1 MDVRQFAFL
10 ARQPSAA
17 VKSRST
23 FLGLPK
29 RGLALVLANAMFWQP
44 LLAQADGIVV
54 SAPGTSLGQA
64 GNGVPIVNIAAPNA
78 NGLSHNQFHDYNVGA
93 NGVILNNSTNRT
105 QSTQLGGIIVG
116 NPNFNGSAANVI
128 LNEVNGGSPSQLRGY
143 TEVAGQS
150 AHVIVAN
157 PYGITCNGCGF
168 INTPQATLTTGKAII
183 ENGQINR
190 YQVDKGTVSIEGTGL
205 NASNVDQFEIITRAT
220 TINAQ
225 IQAKKLTIVAGRND
239 VDARTLNATARA
251 ADASLAPDLAI
262 DSSALGGMYVGA
274 VKLVGTEAGVGV
286 KLSGDM
292 VAGGDIQIDAAG
304 KVVMGQTSAGTTV
317 AVKAVSVEAKGAV
330 YAGTDLSVNTQGA
343 LTNQQTLAAKDSI
356 TLDAGGRLTNNGIIE
371 AGVNADSSRNAKGDV
386 RLKAQAIENTGK
398 TVIASRDLNVN
409 TGELTNLGGTLS
421 AQRNAQLTATNLDN
435 GNQGRILSG
444 GSLGI
449 TADQLRNSQGGLV
462 TSTGNLTAGIGQ
474 LINRSGEL
482 SSQAQVV
489 LQLAA
494 LDNVAGLVSAGQ
506 SLNLNASGLINNQGG
521 RIAARQSVQLNTGAL
536 DNSQKGSLNSQDVLT
551 LNLNK
556 GHWDNRNGLI
566 NASGQLTLNNLNTV
580 DNRQG
585 QISSTQSILLAANSL
600 DSGAGKVLSD
610 QDLTL
615 RIAGA
620 MNNALGLVSAS
631 NLDINATSLNNQGGK
646 LGASDHL
653 TVSTAGLLD
662 NRSGELLATDLAFTA
677 GELNNNGGRLQGDRS
692 FVLNSGVV
700 SNQRGTLAAGAT
712 LTLNAS
718 RLDNSAGTLTSD
730 GALDAAIAGQLLNQT
745 GLFAAKG
752 DARLNLGSLDNQ
764 QGTLAA
770 HNLTV
775 QSSGP
780 LNNQRGTL
788 RGDVAFNLTA
798 GQVDNSEG
806 GRISAGQMLNAGVSG
821 LDQHNDGRFFGQGD
835 VRLNLNNGHLNNQ
848 GGTINAPGQLLLSNL
863 ASVDNQ
869 GGEISS
875 TQAFTLAAQTLNNH
889 HAKLLSEQGLTLR
902 IARAL
907 DNTQGLISAKT
918 LDVRAASLA
927 NGGGTLSAGDGL
939 IAQIDGA
946 LDNRSGKLL
955 ARTASVNS
963 TSLDNREGL
972 LQGDATLS
980 LNSMGLMDNRQ
991 GTLFAGQAM
1000 DITATRLDNSGGK
1013 LTSDGRLTA
1022 LISAHLLNQA
1032 GLFSATGPL
1041 RVSTASL
1048 DNSAKG
1054 NIHSQAGVDLDLNH
1068 GHLNNQGGLIH
1079 APGALLL
1086 SNLSSVDNQGGE
1098 ISSAQA
1104 LAFTAGSLDN
1114 RGGKLLSEQ
1123 GLVVRVANALNNT
1136 KGLVAAT
1143 GLDLHA
1149 NSLVNAEGKLKV
1161 RDDLTLAVDT
1171 ALDNR
1176 QGEIIGATTTL
1187 NSMSLDNSQGL
1198 LQGDRLLDV
1207 TTGGIAINRGGRFV
1221 SGWRADL
1228 AIGQFDNRSGSVTA
1242 AGPMQ
1247 VSGTQLDNR
1256 EGGLLNARQSLV
1268 MKVDRLN
1275 NQGGEVSSLSDLSF
1289 NGEQFDNSHK
1299 GRLLA
1304 NGALSLKLDQL
1315 NNQQGTVRSDKRLT
1329 LQTATLN
1336 NDSGRLSS
1344 GAALDLTARGVLSN
1358 RSGEL
1363 LSAMALTV
1371 SSASIDNSG
1380 GKIIGDGAV
1389 RITTGA
1395 LNNQSGGRLTSADLL
1410 NLTAGQVDNR
1420 FDGHI
1425 ASNKAL
1431 TASLAGLDQRNG
1443 GQLYSTHDLSL
1454 DMNLGALNNAG
1465 GLIHAPGL
1473 LLLKNLS
1480 TVANQ
1485 HGEISSERS
1494 FVLAAQ
1500 SLDNSDGHVLSD
1512 QALTLKVE
1520 QALINLK
1527 GVIAAAG
1534 LTAQAGRLDNTRGVF
1549 SSSNDLALTL
1559 GADLLN
1565 DDGEVSSSGAT
1576 VVNAMTLNNRND
1588 GHVMG
1593 DISLDLT
1600 TTGALSNQGGTLG
1613 AGQRLNVTAASLD
1626 NSQSGSLATDGSL
1639 TVKVDG
1645 LLDNQAK
1652 GAVLAKGVMDIQAG
1666 SVDNRTGRLS
1676 GQNLLTLRSNSL
1688 DNRGG
1693 AVRADQGLSLRV
1705 GQLDNREGVLNS
1717 KQALTLAGQSLNNQ
1731 NGLTSAIGPV
1741 RLTLDTVE
1749 NAKGRIASQGDLD
1762 ATVGVLNQQGG
1773 QLVAQGNLSLNADT
1787 LDNQNGGLLAATKVL
1802 KLKVGNTDNRTGEI
1816 SSQQS
1821 IEFSGT
1827 RLDNSGGKL
1836 LAGTGLELAM
1846 DEVINQAKG
1855 LIFAQDARLTGTA
1868 VDNTDGTV
1876 GAQRAL
1882 ALQLKA
1888 GLDNTGGKLTSEGS
1902 MELAGQRIDNTRGK
1916 ITSAGPLTLASTT
1929 GLINRGGTVESGQN
1943 LTLTSTSLDNTKG
1956 LLKSQGLATVNTGL
1970 FTNGIDG
1977 RVISA
1982 DKLDLSA
1989 TQLNN
1994 SGHIGSVGAMNAS
2007 LTGLTQLGGAELVS
2021 TTQLNLDLHN
2031 GELVNAGVINAP
2043 LLTLDN
2049 LATINNQHGEISS
2062 QNAFTLVAKNL
2073 DNSNGK
2079 LISNQSL
2086 TLRVE
2091 QLLANFKGHINAA
2104 SLDARSVRLDNT
2116 EGLLSGRGDVTLSAS
2131 EWFDNQRGSV
2141 ISDGAL
2147 LLTSATLDNRNGEI
2161 AGKALATINA
2171 TKLDNQNGKL
2181 ISTDALNLSGANL
2194 DNRNGLVGAT
2204 KALKLDVATVDN
2216 RAGELTGNADVS
2228 VTGQQLNNSDK
2239 GMVFAGGTLNLAVDQ
2254 LINRTLGELNGQ
2266 RLILTGTSLDNNGGK
2281 LLSQE
2286 SLKLD
2291 LAGDFDN
2298 SQGVLSSEDAL
2309 AIKARSLN
2317 NSKGSLSSANGLS
2330 VAVTDGLNNSEGKLV
2345 TDGGLTL
2352 KSANLGNQQGIIS
2365 GKGPVTVS
2373 TGELNNQTGR
2383 LNSGDTL
2390 ALTTAQLNNGGSIGS
2405 AKALTVSVTGLDQQ
2419 GGKLFSNAGLSLDLN
2434 NGQLNNQGGLINAIG
2449 PLALNNLNSVNNQDG
2464 EISSGQAFT
2473 LAAQSLDNSNGKL
2486 LSNQGLTLRVNQA
2499 LANLK
2504 GLIGAASLDAHA
2516 GSVDNRGGTL
2526 NSRSDLLL
2534 TSDGLLSNQD
2544 QGLIRAKQSLNLNA
2558 ASLNTG
2564 NGGEVSAKGVLTAN
2578 LNALALAG
2586 GRVVGEQGITL
2597 DLNNSDLDNR
2607 NGLLLTNGPLTLKNL
2622 RDLNNQGGEISSLQ
2636 SFALTA
2642 RNLDNSAGKLI
2653 SSQVLTVNAATM
2665 NNTARGLLSGWQ
2677 GLNVIGDN
2685 LDNRDNG
2692 TLSSRSGAIDVRL
2705 SGALQNNNAGALVSQ
2720 GRLGVSAASLDN
2732 SDKGVLSSGDGQ
2744 TLTVAGA
2751 LTNVDG
2757 GLIESGATLDLQV
2770 ATLTNQGT
2778 INAQHAMTVTGT
2790 DLNNNGG
2797 TLATNSRLTLNL
2809 LGTLNNSGGS
2819 IASAG
2824 PLLLQ
2829 RAMQVNNGANGKIIS
2844 QSLLTL
2850 FTGGLNNSGSGTLA
2864 GKDRVAITSTAIV
2877 QNNTDGL
2884 IYSQDADVQLTAVGL
2899 KNAKG
2904 KVQGQTGLGLDISG
2918 DLNNQGG
2925 TLQAQSLNL
2934 NANRLDNQSGFIA
2947 AQTGDA
2953 VVNANYFANANGG
2966 VYATGLMRVSGV
2978 QLDNRA
2984 GQIAG
2989 RAVELNAGGALINR
3003 SGVIE
3008 SDNTLSV
3015 TGGSV
3020 DNQGGQ
3026 LRALGRS
3033 GKTNFQLGGAF
3044 DNRNG
3049 RLETSNADLTLN
3061 TAGFLNQGGSLLHGG
3076 SGTFDIATAN
3086 LINAGGNLVTRGGL
3100 TLAADS
3106 WTNSSVIQAG
3116 RLTVNVNTLNQT
3128 ASGQLL
3134 ASDSLTGNG
3143 GNWNN
3148 DGLIASDG
3156 TANLTLAGSY
3166 GGNGRY
3172 SSLGNL
3178 GLSAAQ
3184 ITVNETASVAGGA
3197 SQLTTGGQL
3206 LNLGRLT
3213 SSGDLRINAGSIVNT
3228 GTLGASQNL
3237 VLTAQSLL
3245 NDHAASGIG
3254 ARGFLFSGQDSTF
3267 NLGSLTNNYSDIYS
3281 LGNLTVAGVAG
3292 GTQAQSVHNIS
3303 ASIESVGDLRLAAN
3317 DVVNE
3322 REKFKLNQQ
3331 LTSVGVGIR
3340 CTQHCS
3346 GGWND
3351 RRPAVTL
3358 SRTVSS
3364 VLEIDSPSATLSA
3377 GRNMVITGQN
3387 FTNRYSVVS
3396 AANDLSITG
3405 ENILNQAATGGSGS
3419 QSQEYGGTSKI
3430 SKGQYNQMVAAVQA
3444 YNRAHP
3450 QGSPVDE
3457 AAYAALMA
3465 RFSPSLF
3472 PGINQPIAVQGGTQV
3487 VAPAIIQA
3495 GGNAALTASKSI
3507 NNINVIKTALAVDGR
3522 SLDTGVG
3529 ANKTQ
3534 VVVLNAQ
3541 LPPDLA
3547 QQQVNPLTLPG
3558 FGLPSGQN
3566 GLFRLSGQSGTA
3578 GQAGA
3583 DKQDWTLGSA
3593 SLDPSQRQQA
3603 LPSTHG
3609 RVIQVGGAAQVA
3621 TSTRE
3626 VAVAAREAGLLNTVA
3641 SAIDTGSV
3649 GSADVQPLLPGRT
3662 NGADITR
3669 VEGIDARNPAGV
3681 QPAVD
3686 GSRPGIDLPAV
3697 TPGDRVVHTSSDGI
3711 LPDLSVPG
3719 LSTIA
3724 RSTDVAAIAAP
3735 DTQLPG
3741 LKPAAQD
3748 VLAVGNAQPPA
3759 VSPPTALAGQT
3770 ISRVQGLPDSRAVSQ
3785 PHKYLIETNP
3795 VLTDLKQ
3802 FMSSDYLLQGLGY
3815 NPDESWKRLG
3825 DGLYEQRLVQQ
3836 AVQARTGQRFLDGQT
3851 SDEKLFKYLMDN
3863 AISSKQQLNL
3873 SMGVSLTSQ
3882 QVAALTHDIVW
3893 LEEHEV
3899 NGEKV
3904 LVPVLYLAQANNRL
3918 APTGA
3923 LIAGNDLNLIAGE
3936 NLVNSGILRATNNL
3950 SAKAANDMT
3959 NSGLIEAGNRLDL
3972 LAGNN
3977 IVNKAGGIIKGR
3989 DVTLTAINGDV
4000 INERSVTGWDDKGA
4014 GYSQRRDYVDS
4025 AARVEAANDLSIKA
4039 GQDFSNQ
4046 GAVLQSGRDTTIQA
4060 GRDLSFGSAE
4070 QVTGYTGGRI
4080 SNSTV
4085 TQHGSSV
4092 TVGRDLAAVAG
4103 RDLTAIASQIE
4114 AKRDVAMSA
4123 TGDLSLISAA
4133 DEQHSAY
4140 NSKKLKTQ
4148 EDHVSQVSTTVKA
4161 GRDVSLSAGQDLA
4174 VTASRVSAGDEAYLF
4189 AGNDLNLITA
4199 EDSDYSYYSKT
4210 KKGSWGKKST
4220 KMSESESDV
4229 AISSSIDAG
4238 KKVVISAAQDINL
4251 EGAKI
4256 NSGGE
4261 LLASAGHD
4269 INLEAAQNYSSQA
4282 SASSKK
4288 GMFSSKSRSQS
4299 SSQTTLNSTELV
4311 ADSIK
4316 LQADNDIALEAA
4328 ALRAGGAIKLNAGND
4343 VDIGTAQVQQTSS
4356 QSKQSSK
4363 VGLSLTVG
4371 MSATQKG
4378 QQAQQSASQS
4388 IGSDIS
4394 ADSLQITSGRDTA
4407 VRGSTLVT
4415 DHDLR
4420 INTGRNL
4427 EVVSAENSESAS
4439 SKANSKKVGEV
4450 GSWWQSATGI
4460 VKTKKTDQSE
4470 TTRQTGSQIASLG
4483 GDVGLS
4489 AGEQY
4494 TQIASQVVAPKGDID
4509 IKAKHVDIVAGF
4521 DTLKASNTASTSRT
4535 AIGGTVSVPMVDA
4548 LRSLQGTVESA
4559 QQTSD
4564 GRMLALS
4571 AVNAAMSANAAIEG
4585 GQALMKQNL
4594 TGVKISVNLSD
4605 SRSHSESEQSG
4616 RNVVGSSVV
4625 AGGDINITAKGAG
4638 ADSNLNVVGSRIDA
4652 GGDANL
4658 KADGKIN
4665 LLAAENTAHQE
4676 STNNNSGWSAGIG
4689 FSFGGQQNGFTLD
4702 LAANK
4707 GRGMSDGDDVT
4718 QTNTSVKAGQ
4728 TVRLDS
4734 AGDTNLK
4741 GAVVTGQQVQAKVGG
4756 DLNIESL
4763 QDTSTYRSEQLSAN
4777 VGVSICIP
4785 PFCMGMSSVSG
4796 GIGQQK
4802 MHSDYASVSDQS
4814 GIKARD
4820 GGFQVEVKGNTDLK
4834 GAIIAST
4841 DKAVADGKNT
4851 LTTGTLT
4858 SSDIK
4863 NKADYD
4869 ATSINLSGGY
4879 SAGGKV
4885 GRDANG
4891 NVDAT
4896 KTGTPVADKGGFGVN
4911 APVALYAG
4919 DSSSSKTLS
4928 GISGAAVTVTDS
4940 AKQQALT
4947 GQTAEQAVAAIN
4959 TDVSSDRDGSNKL
4972 KPIFDAKEIQ
4982 VGFEITG
4989 KFVQNVAGY
4998 LETRAREADTLRSEA
5013 EKEHAKS
5020 RDPKLDPNVQAVH
5033 RQNYLDLN
5041 KQANAVAADWG
5052 AGGTYRQIATAL
5064 VAGASGNVTG
5074 GGAQFAQNMVVNYVQ
5089 QQGSDYIGKLVIKGM
5104 KEGSPE
5110 HASLHAILGCAG
5122 AAASSQ
5128 SCSAGALGGSASSLL
5143 AGLFNETS
5151 VNETSEEREAK
5162 RNIIASMVT
5171 GIAAMSDPNGAAT
5184 ATNAAVANV
5193 DNNWL
5198 ATQQIVQMIKEVAA
5212 AKTFEDKMKVT
5223 GKWLSISGNQ
5233 DVATTSALFNSFKDS
5248 MAGAGLDTLNSAV
5261 GVLRDP
5267 VASIDAMN
5275 EFILSV
5281 DGEKLFGSA
5290 AAGFKSQ
5297 ITQLRDAIVV
5307 GGDENAEKLGKQLG
5321 EAVALYAQVVAT
5333 GGSGGAAQGASTLS
5347 KAGVD
5352 VSINGFKEI
5361 AAATK
5366 AAGGVEGKLAKFER
5380 VGPNPDVPRPIDV
5393 PNHVP
5398 VGGPQYVKSAT
5409 IQANTT
5415 VELSESITLPSG
5427 KVIPKGSIVTV
5438 NDDTLKVVYADGR
5451 SEFASYSKVN
5461 TPPLLLTD
5469 GTKGAGEVASIGGK
5483 TCVYNC
5489 VVDGVTRYVGITDDI
5504 VKRGQAHLR
5513 EKGITIDRIEGLQNL
5528 SRADA
5533 RAVEQTLIDYHGL
5546 GKDGGTLIN
5555 KINSISSVKNP
5566 TKYEQG
5572 LIRGAELLKKAGYE
5586 GF

>member
-1 MDVRQFAFL
+1 MDVCQFAFL

-17 VKSRST
+17 LKSRST

-44 LLAQADGIVV
+44 LLAQADGIAV
-54 SAPGTSLGQA
+54 SGPGTSLGQA

-93 NGVILNNSTNRT
+93 NGVILNNATSRT

-116 NPNFNGSAANVI
+116 NPNFNGSAASVI

-157 PYGITCNGCGF
+157 PYGISCNGCGF
-168 INTPQATLTTGKAII
+168 INTPQATLTTGKAVI
-183 ENGQINR
+183 ENGQISR
-190 YQVDKGTVSIEGTGL
+190 YQVDQGNVAIEGTGL

-251 ADASLAPDLAI
+251 ADGSKAPDLAI

-274 VKLVGTEAGVGV
+274 VRLVGTEAGVGV

-304 KVVMGQTSAGTTV
+304 NVVMGQTSAGTAV
-317 AVKAVSVEAKGAV
+317 AVKAASVEAKGAV
-330 YAGTDLSVNTQGA
+330 YAGTDLSVITQGA

-356 TLDAGGRLTNNGIIE
+356 TLDAAGRLTNNGIIE
-371 AGVNADSSRNAKGDV
+371 AGVNADNSRNAQGDV
-386 RLKAQAIENTGK
+386 RLKANSIDNSGK
-398 TVIASRDLNVN
+398 TVIASRDLTIN
-409 TGELTNLGGTLS
+409 TGNLANQGGTLS
-421 AQRNAQLTATNLDN
+421 AQRDAQLNASTLDN
-435 GNQGRILSG
+435 QNQGRILSAG
-444 GSLGI
+444 NLGI
-449 TADQLRNSQGGLV
+449 DANQLLNSQGGLV

-506 SLNLNASGLINNQGG
+506 SLSLNASGLVNNQSG
-521 RIAARQSVQLNTGAL
+521 RIAARQSVQVNTGAL
-536 DNSQKGSLNSQDVLT
+536 DNSQKGALNSQDSLT
-551 LNLNK
+551 LNLNQ

-566 NASGQLTLNNLNTV
+566 NASGQLTLNNLKTV

-585 QISSTQSILLAANSL
+585 EISSTQSFLLAANSL
-600 DSGAGKVLSD
+600 DNGSGKVLSD

-620 MNNALGLVSAS
+620 MNTALGLVSAS
-631 NLDINATSLNNQGGK
+631 NLDINAASLNNQGGK
-646 LGASDHL
+646 LGARNHL
-653 TVSTAGLLD
+653 TTNITGLLD
-662 NRSGELLATDLAFTA
+662 NRTGELLATDLASTT
-677 GELNNNGGRLQGDRS
+677 GELNNERGRLQGDRAL
-692 FVLNSGVV
+692 VLNSGAV

-712 LTLNAS
+712 ATLNAS
-718 RLDNSAGTLTSD
+718 RLDNSAGTFTSD
-730 GALDAAIAGQLLNQT
+730 GALVAAITGQLLNQT

-752 DARLNLGSLDNQ
+752 DARLNLGRLDNQ
-764 QGTLAA
+764 QGTLVA

-788 RGDVAFNLTA
+788 RGDVAFNLSA

-806 GRISAGQMLNAGVSG
+806 GRISAGQMLNAGVGG

-835 VRLNLNNGHLNNQ
+835 VRLDLNNGHLINQ

-875 TQAFTLAAQTLNNH
+875 TQAFTLAADTLNNH
-889 HAKLLSEQGLTLR
+889 HGKLLSEQGLTVR
-902 IARAL
+902 IAHAL

-918 LDVRAASLA
+918 LDVRAASLT
-927 NGGGTLSAGDGL
+927 NQGGTLSAGDGL

-955 ARTASVNS
+955 ARTLSLNS
-963 TSLDNREGL
+963 ASLDNREGL
-972 LQGDATLS
+972 LQGDAMLS
-980 LNSMGLMDNRQ
+980 LNSVGLIDNRQ

-1000 DITATRLDNSGGK
+1000 DINATRLDNSGGK

-1022 LISAHLLNQA
+1022 LISAYLLNQA

-1041 RVSTASL
+1041 QVSTASL

-1054 NIHSQAGVDLDLNH
+1054 NIHSQAGVALDLNH

-1104 LAFTAGSLDN
+1104 LVFTAGSLDN

-1123 GLVVRVANALNNT
+1123 GLVVRVANALDNT

-1149 NSLVNAEGKLKV
+1149 NSLVNAEGQLKV
-1161 RDDLTLAVDT
+1161 RDDLTLSVDT

-1176 QGEIIGATTTL
+1176 HGEIVGATTTL
-1187 NSMSLDNSQGL
+1187 SSMSLDNSQGL
-1198 LQGDRLLDV
+1198 LQGDRLLNV
-1207 TTGGIAINRGGRFV
+1207 TTRGIAINRGGRFV
-1221 SGWRADL
+1221 SGEQADL
-1228 AIGQFDNRSGSVTA
+1228 AMGQFDNRGGSVTA

-1268 MKVDRLN
+1268 MKVDNLN

-1289 NGEQFDNSHK
+1289 NGRQFDNSHK

-1304 NGALSLKLDQL
+1304 NGALSLELDQL

-1336 NDSGRLSS
+1336 NDGGRLSS
-1344 GAALDLTARGVLSN
+1344 GAALSLSTNGVLSN

-1380 GKIIGDGAV
+1380 GKMIGDGAV

-1410 NLTAGQVDNR
+1410 DLTAGQVDNR

-1431 TASLAGLDQRNG
+1431 TASLTGLDQRNG
-1443 GQLYSTHDLSL
+1443 GQLYSTRDLSL
-1454 DMNLGALNNAG
+1454 DMNLGVLNNAG
-1465 GLIHAPGL
+1465 GLIHAPGQ
-1473 LLLKNLS
+1473 LLLKNLAS
-1480 TVANQ
+1480 VANQ

-1512 QALTLKVE
+1512 QALTLTVD
-1520 QALINLK
+1520 QALVNLK

-1534 LTAQAGRLDNTRGVF
+1534 LTAQAERLDNTSGVF
-1549 SSSNDLALTL
+1549 SSSKDLALTL

-1639 TVKVDG
+1639 TLKVDG

-1693 AVRADQGLSLRV
+1693 AVRANQGLDLHV
-1705 GQLDNREGVLNS
+1705 GQVDNREGVLNS
-1717 KQALTLAGQSLNNQ
+1717 KQALALVGQSLNNQ
-1731 NGLTSAIGPV
+1731 NGLASAMGPV

-1749 NAKGRIASQGDLD
+1749 NAKGRIASQDDLD

-1773 QLVAQGNLSLNADT
+1773 QLVAQGNLSLNAGT
-1787 LDNQNGGLLAATKVL
+1787 LDNQSGGLLAATKVL
-1802 KLKVGNTDNRTGEI
+1802 KLKVNNTDNRTGEI
-1816 SSQQS
+1816 SSQQN
-1821 IEFSGT
+1821 IDFNGQ

-1836 LAGTGLELAM
+1836 LAGTGLELVMA
-1846 DEVINQAKG
+1846 EVINQAKG

-1868 VDNTDGTV
+1868 LDNTDGTV

-1902 MELAGQRIDNTRGK
+1902 MALAGQRVDNTRGK
-1916 ITSAGPLTLASTT
+1916 VSSAGPLTLTSAAA
-1929 GLINRGGTVESGQN
+1929 LMNQGGTVESAKD
-1943 LTLTSTSLDNTKG
+1943 LTLTSASLDNTSG

-1994 SGHIGSVGAMNAS
+1994 SGHIGSVGAINAS
-2007 LTGLTQLGGAELVS
+2007 LNGLTQSGGAELVS

-2049 LATINNQHGEISS
+2049 LATVNNQYGEISS

-2079 LISNQSL
+2079 LISNQAL

-2091 QLLANFKGHINAA
+2091 QLLANLKGHINAA
-2104 SLDARSVRLDNT
+2104 SLDARSTRLDNT

-2141 ISDGAL
+2141 IADGAL

-2171 TKLDNQNGKL
+2171 SKLDNQNGKL
-2181 ISTDALNLSGANL
+2181 ISTDALNLRGVNL

-2216 RAGELTGNADVS
+2216 RSGELTGNADVS

-2239 GMVFAGGTLNLAVDQ
+2239 GVVFAGGTLNLAVDQ

-2309 AIKARSLN
+2309 AVKARSLN

-2330 VAVTDGLNNSEGKLV
+2330 VSVTDSLNNSEGKLV

-2352 KSANLGNQQGIIS
+2352 QSANLGNQQGIIS

-2373 TGELNNQTGR
+2373 TGELNNQNGR
-2383 LNSGDTL
+2383 LNSGDIL

-2434 NGQLNNQGGLINAIG
+2434 SAQLNNQGGLINAIG
-2449 PLALNNLNSVNNQDG
+2449 PLTLNHLSSVNNQGG
-2464 EISSGQAFT
+2464 EISSAQAFT

-2486 LSNQGLTLRVNQA
+2486 LSNQDLTLRVNQA
-2499 LANLK
+2499 LSNLK

-2516 GSVDNRGGTL
+2516 GSIDNRGGTL
-2526 NSRSDLLL
+2526 NSRSDLQM

-2544 QGLIRAKQSLNLNA
+2544 QGLISAKQSLNLNA

-2564 NGGEVSAKGVLTAN
+2564 NGGEVSAKGALTAN

-2586 GRVVGEQGITL
+2586 GRVVGEQGMTL
-2597 DLNNSDLDNR
+2597 DLNHSDLDNR

-2622 RDLNNQGGEISSLQ
+2622 RDLNNQGGEISSQQ

-2677 GLNVIGDN
+2677 GLNVSGGT

-2705 SGALQNNNAGALVSQ
+2705 SGALQNNNEGALVSQ
-2720 GRLGVSAASLDN
+2720 GRLGVSAASIDN
-2732 SDKGVLSSGDGQ
+2732 SGKGVLSSGDGQ

-2757 GLIESGATLDLQV
+2757 GLIESGTTLDLQA

-2778 INAQHAMTVTGT
+2778 INAQQAMTVVGT

-2797 TLATNSRLTLNL
+2797 TLATNGRLTLNL

-2819 IASAG
+2819 IASSG

-2829 RAMQVNNGANGKIIS
+2829 RAMQVNNDAKGKIIS

-2850 FTGGLNNSGSGTLA
+2850 FSGGLNNSGSGTLA
-2864 GKDRVAITSTAIV
+2864 GKDRVAITSTGIV

-2899 KNAKG
+2899 NNARG
-2904 KVQGQTGLGLDISG
+2904 KVQGQTGLGLNISG

-2925 TLQAQSLNL
+2925 TLQAHSLNL

-2966 VYATGLMRVSGV
+2966 MYATGLMRVSGV
-2978 QLDNRA
+2978 QLDNSA

-2989 RAVELNAGGALINR
+2989 RAVELNAGSALINR

-3008 SDNTLSV
+3008 SDSTLSV

-3033 GKTNFQLGGAF
+3033 GKTNFHLGGAF

-3061 TAGFLNQGGSLLHGG
+3061 AGGFLNQGGSLLHGG
-3076 SGTFDIATAN
+3076 TGTFDIATAN

-3116 RLTVNVNTLNQT
+3116 RLTVNVNTLSQT

-3184 ITVNETASVAGGA
+3184 ITVNETASVASSGT

-3206 LNLGRLT
+3206 LNRGRLT

-3245 NDHAASGIG
+3245 NDHAASGVG

-3292 GTQAQSVHNIS
+3292 GTQAQSVRNVS
-3303 ASIESVGDLRLAAN
+3303 ASIESMGDLRIAAN

-3346 GGWND
+3346 GGWSD

-3377 GRNMVITGQN
+3377 GRNMVVTGQN

-3419 QSQEYGGTSKI
+3419 QSQEYGGITKI

-3457 AAYAALMA
+3457 AAFADLMA

-3507 NNINVIKTALAVDGR
+3507 NNINVIKTAQAVGGR

-3566 GLFRLSGQSGTA
+3566 GLFRLSGQSGTT
-3578 GQAGA
+3578 GQAGTVN
-3583 DKQDWTLGSA
+3583 QNWTLGSA

-3609 RVIQVGGAAQVA
+3609 RVIQVGEAAQVA
-3621 TSTRE
+3621 TSTRQ
-3626 VAVAAREAGLLNTVA
+3626 VAVAAREAGLLNAVA
-3641 SAIDTGSV
+3641 SAIDTGGV
-3649 GSADVQPLLPGRT
+3649 GSADVQTRLPGRT

-3681 QPAVD
+3681 SQPAVD

-3697 TPGDRVVHTSSDGI
+3697 TPGDRVVHTSSDGA

-3719 LSTIA
+3719 LSTIT

-3741 LKPAAQD
+3741 LTPAAQD
-3748 VLAVGNAQPPA
+3748 VLPAGQVQPPV
-3759 VSPPTALAGQT
+3759 VSQPTALAGQT

-3815 NPDESWKRLG
+3815 NPDTSWKRLG

-3836 AVQARTGQRFLDGQT
+3836 AVQARTGQRFIDGQT
-3851 SDEKLFKYLMDN
+3851 TDEKLFKYLMDN

-3936 NLVNSGILRATNNL
+3936 NLVNAGTLRATNNL
-3950 SAKAANDMT
+3950 SAKAANDVT

-4014 GYSQRRDYVDS
+4014 GYSQHRDYVDS
-4025 AARVEAANDLSIKA
+4025 AARVEAANDLDIGA
-4039 GQDFSNQ
+4039 GRDFASVG
-4046 GAVLQSGRDTTIQA
+4046 GALQSGRDTTIVA
-4060 GRDLSFGSAE
+4060 GRDASLVAAEERNAMDMGKRLQSSSA
-4070 QVTGYTGGRI
+4070 
-4080 SNSTV
+4080 
-4085 TQHGSSV
+4085 TQHGSDV
-4092 TVGRDLAAVAG
+4092 DAG
-4103 RDLTAIASQIE
+4103 RDVNVKAGRDIAAIASQID
-4114 AKRDVAMSA
+4114 AKRDINMRAG
-4123 TGDLSLISAA
+4123 GDLILASAA
-4133 DEQHSAY
+4133 DEEHSSRK
-4140 NSKKLKTQ
+4140 SKKEKRQ
-4148 EDHVSQVSTTVKA
+4148 EDHVSQVSTALSA
-4161 GRDVSLSAGQDLA
+4161 GGDVSLGAGKDLA
-4174 VTASRVSAGDEAYLF
+4174 MIASRITAGDEAYLV
-4189 AGNDLNLITA
+4189 AGGKLALLSA
-4199 EDSDYSYYSKT
+4199 EDSDYSLYDMK
-4210 KKGSWGKKST
+4210 KKGSWGTKKTQRDEVT
-4220 KMSESESDV
+4220 KVTNIGSEIKTGGDLTIQSQGDQKYQAAKLQSGNDLTIASGGSVTFEGVKDLHQESHDKSKSSLAWNSMSGKGNTDETLRQTQMAAKGDIVIKAVDGLHIDV
-4229 AISSSIDAG
+4229 KQVNQQTVSQAIDAMVKADPQMAWLKDAEKRG
-4238 KKVVISAAQDINL
+4238 DVDWKLIKETHDSYKYSNSSLGQGAMLAIIIIVTVLTAGGASALAASAGNAVGAGSTMAAATTATAATSTSAAVAATSAGLGNVIATGALTSLAGTGAVSVINNKGNLGAAFKDTFSSDNLKNALISGLAAGFTTGVIDPNLGGTTKPFNNLTKGFDLNTL
-4251 EGAKI
+4251 EGIGGFAVHAGAQGVASGTIQTAIGGGSLGKNVTGGLVSQAGNVAAATAFNFVGSYAQEHWQAAKNVGDTTGMAMWAEGGAARVSMHALFGGAVSSATGGDFKTGAI
-4256 NSGGE
+4256 AAGASQAMAQVLNDTFDKQPELRQGVAQIVGLTAAGLAGGDVNKASWVSQMADQYNRQLHQKETIALEALQKEDPNNAYKLKAAACALVHCSASVPAEDPNYKVIRELELDGGNFKDAQKQLMATGAFDEYGRWDKANDKWLKNDEALKRSGNAGRAVLGAIGAAGGFGGAILSAPACVTVVGCAAPALSGLGGALSFHDGMQATGE
-4261 LLASAGHD
+4261 LLAPYQHTQGQKVLDS
-4269 INLEAAQNYSSQA
+4269 
-4282 SASSKK
+4282 
-4288 GMFSSKSRSQS
+4288 FSSDTYPGDVNPMRDYGTAAARSAMEIALFKGAAKLASGEGVSVLLPGKKPVPPPNGGDVPPPHEIVGPYSPISKTLIPEEMEQKILYGERKTTPSGNPKNEIIGAHSGEISNTHPDYAVEVLS
-4299 SSQTTLNSTELV
+4299 SNADGTRNAKLVAQFTDGNISKIKTSTLFPASWSDAQTMSAVRATGNGPALATRADGASLHQTTVNGV
-4311 ADSIK
+4311 
-4316 LQADNDIALEAA
+4316 
-4328 ALRAGGAIKLNAGND
+4328 
-4343 VDIGTAQVQQTSS
+4343 
-4356 QSKQSSK
+4356 K
-4363 VGLSLTVG
+4363 V
-4371 MSATQKG
+4371 
-4378 QQAQQSASQS
+4378 
-4388 IGSDIS
+4388 
-4394 ADSLQITSGRDTA
+4394 
-4407 VRGSTLVT
+4407 
-4415 DHDLR
+4415 
-4420 INTGRNL
+4420 
-4427 EVVSAENSESAS
+4427 EVI
-4439 SKANSKKVGEV
+4439 KVGERV
-4450 GSWWQSATGI
+4450 T
-4460 VKTKKTDQSE
+4460 
-4470 TTRQTGSQIASLG
+4470 
-4483 GDVGLS
+4483 
-4489 AGEQY
+4489 AGY
-4494 TQIASQVVAPKGDID
+4494 PC
-4509 IKAKHVDIVAGF
+4509 
-4521 DTLKASNTASTSRT
+4521 
-4535 AIGGTVSVPMVDA
+4535 
-4548 LRSLQGTVESA
+4548 
-4559 QQTSD
+4559 
-4564 GRMLALS
+4564 
-4571 AVNAAMSANAAIEG
+4571 
-4585 GQALMKQNL
+4585 
-4594 TGVKISVNLSD
+4594 
-4605 SRSHSESEQSG
+4605 
-4616 RNVVGSSVV
+4616 
-4625 AGGDINITAKGAG
+4625 
-4638 ADSNLNVVGSRIDA
+4638 
-4652 GGDANL
+4652 
-4658 KADGKIN
+4658 
-4665 LLAAENTAHQE
+4665 
-4676 STNNNSGWSAGIG
+4676 
-4689 FSFGGQQNGFTLD
+4689 
-4702 LAANK
+4702 
-4707 GRGMSDGDDVT
+4707 GRG
-4718 QTNTSVKAGQ
+4718 
-4728 TVRLDS
+4728 
-4734 AGDTNLK
+4734 
-4741 GAVVTGQQVQAKVGG
+4741 
-4756 DLNIESL
+4756 
-4763 QDTSTYRSEQLSAN
+4763 
-4777 VGVSICIP
+4777 C
-4785 PFCMGMSSVSG
+4785 
-4796 GIGQQK
+4796 
-4802 MHSDYASVSDQS
+4802 
-4814 GIKARD
+4814 
-4820 GGFQVEVKGNTDLK
+4820 TD
-4834 GAIIAST
+4834 
-4841 DKAVADGKNT
+4841 
-4851 LTTGTLT
+4851 
-4858 SSDIK
+4858 
-4863 NKADYD
+4863 
-4869 ATSINLSGGY
+4869 
-4879 SAGGKV
+4879 
-4885 GRDANG
+4885 
-4891 NVDAT
+4891 
-4896 KTGTPVADKGGFGVN
+4896 
-4911 APVALYAG
+4911 
-4919 DSSSSKTLS
+4919 
-4928 GISGAAVTVTDS
+4928 
-4940 AKQQALT
+4940 
-4947 GQTAEQAVAAIN
+4947 
-4959 TDVSSDRDGSNKL
+4959 
-4972 KPIFDAKEIQ
+4972 
-4982 VGFEITG
+4982 
-4989 KFVQNVAGY
+4989 
-4998 LETRAREADTLRSEA
+4998 
-5013 EKEHAKS
+5013 
-5020 RDPKLDPNVQAVH
+5020 
-5033 RQNYLDLN
+5033 
-5041 KQANAVAADWG
+5041 
-5052 AGGTYRQIATAL
+5052 
-5064 VAGASGNVTG
+5064 
-5074 GGAQFAQNMVVNYVQ
+5074 
-5089 QQGSDYIGKLVIKGM
+5089 
-5104 KEGSPE
+5104 
-5110 HASLHAILGCAG
+5110 
-5122 AAASSQ
+5122 
-5128 SCSAGALGGSASSLL
+5128 
-5143 AGLFNETS
+5143 
-5151 VNETSEEREAK
+5151 
-5162 RNIIASMVT
+5162 
-5171 GIAAMSDPNGAAT
+5171 
-5184 ATNAAVANV
+5184 
-5193 DNNWL
+5193 
-5198 ATQQIVQMIKEVAA
+5198 
-5212 AKTFEDKMKVT
+5212 
-5223 GKWLSISGNQ
+5223 
-5233 DVATTSALFNSFKDS
+5233 
-5248 MAGAGLDTLNSAV
+5248 
-5261 GVLRDP
+5261 
-5267 VASIDAMN
+5267 
-5275 EFILSV
+5275 
-5281 DGEKLFGSA
+5281 
-5290 AAGFKSQ
+5290 
-5297 ITQLRDAIVV
+5297 
-5307 GGDENAEKLGKQLG
+5307 
-5321 EAVALYAQVVAT
+5321 
-5333 GGSGGAAQGASTLS
+5333 
-5347 KAGVD
+5347 
-5352 VSINGFKEI
+5352 
-5361 AAATK
+5361 
-5366 AAGGVEGKLAKFER
+5366 
-5380 VGPNPDVPRPIDV
+5380 
-5393 PNHVP
+5393 
-5398 VGGPQYVKSAT
+5398 
-5409 IQANTT
+5409 
-5415 VELSESITLPSG
+5415 
-5427 KVIPKGSIVTV
+5427 
-5438 NDDTLKVVYADGR
+5438 
-5451 SEFASYSKVN
+5451 
-5461 TPPLLLTD
+5461 
-5469 GTKGAGEVASIGGK
+5469 
-5483 TCVYNC
+5483 
-5489 VVDGVTRYVGITDDI
+5489 
-5504 VKRGQAHLR
+5504 
-5513 EKGITIDRIEGLQNL
+5513 
-5528 SRADA
+5528 
-5533 RAVEQTLIDYHGL
+5533 
-5546 GKDGGTLIN
+5546 
-5555 KINSISSVKNP
+5555 P
-5566 TKYEQG
+5566 TK
-5572 LIRGAELLKKAGYE
+5572 
-5586 GF
+5586 F

>member
-10 ARQPSAA
+10 VRQPSAA
-17 VKSRST
+17 VKSRSH

-29 RGLALVLANAMFWQP
+29 RGLALILANAMFWHP

-54 SAPGTSLGQA
+54 SAPGTGLAQA

-93 NGVILNNSTNRT
+93 NGVILNNATDRT
-105 QSTQLGGIIVG
+105 QATQLGGIIVG
-116 NPNFNGSAANVI
+116 NPNLRGTAANII

-157 PYGITCNGCGF
+157 PYGISCNGCGF
-168 INTPQATLTTGKAII
+168 INTPQVTLTTGKAVI
-183 ENGQINR
+183 ENGQISR
-190 YQVDKGTVSIEGTGL
+190 YQVDQGNVAIEGAGL
-205 NASNVDQFEIITRAT
+205 NATNVDQFEIITRAT

-239 VDARTLNATARA
+239 VDARTLNPTARA
-251 ADASLAPDLAI
+251 ADGSQAPDLAI

-274 VKLVGTEAGVGV
+274 VKLIGTEAGVGV

-304 KVVMGQTSAGTTV
+304 NVVMGTTTAGTSV
-317 AVKAVSVEAKGAV
+317 AVKAASLQAKAAV
-330 YAGTDLSVNTQGA
+330 YAGTDLSVKTQGA
-343 LTNQQTLAAKDSI
+343 LTTQQTLAAKDSI
-356 TLDAGGRLTNNGIIE
+356 ALDAGGRLTNNGIIE
-371 AGVNADSSRNAKGDV
+371 AGVNADNSRNAQGDV
-386 RLKAQAIENTGK
+386 RLTAQAIDNTGK
-398 TVIASRDLNVN
+398 TVIASRDLSVN
-409 TGELTNLGGTLS
+409 TGELANQGGTLS
-421 AQRNAQLTATNLDN
+421 ARRDAQLTATQIDN
-435 GNQGRILSG
+435 QNQGRLLSA

-449 TADQLRNSQGGLV
+449 TAGQLLNSQGGLV

-482 SSQAQVV
+482 SSQAQVT
-489 LQLAA
+489 LQLNE

-506 SLNLNASGLINNQGG
+506 SLSLNATGLINNQGG
-521 RIAARQSVQLNTGAL
+521 RIASRQAAQVNTGAL
-536 DNSQKGSLNSQDVLT
+536 DNSQKGSLNGQGSLT
-551 LNLNK
+551 LNLNQ

-566 NASGQLTLNNLNTV
+566 NAGGQLTLNNLNTV

-585 QISSTQSILLAANSL
+585 EISSAQSFLLAANSL

-631 NLDINATSLNNQGGK
+631 NLDVNAASLNNQGGK
-646 LGASDHL
+646 LRAFNQL
-653 TVSTAGLLD
+653 TANTAGLLD
-662 NRSGELLATDLAFTA
+662 NRGGELLATDLASTT
-677 GELNNNGGRLQGDRS
+677 GELNNNSGRLQGDRS
-692 FVLNSGVV
+692 LVLSSGVV

-712 LTLNAS
+712 FTLNAS

-730 GALDAAIAGQLLNQT
+730 GVLVAVIAGQLLNQT

-752 DARLNLGSLDNQ
+752 DVRLSLGSLDNQ
-764 QGTLAA
+764 QGSLVAR
-770 HNLTV
+770 NLTV

-788 RGDVAFNLTA
+788 RGDVAFNLNA

-806 GRISAGQMLNAGVSG
+806 GRISAGQMLNAGISG

-835 VRLNLNNGHLNNQ
+835 VSLNLNNGHLNNQ

-875 TQAFTLAAQTLNNH
+875 AQAFTLAADTLNNQ
-889 HAKLLSEQGLTLR
+889 HAKLLSEQGLALR
-902 IARAL
+902 IAHAL

-918 LDVRAASLA
+918 LDVRAASLT
-927 NGGGTLSAGDGL
+927 NQGGTLSAGDGL

-963 TSLDNREGL
+963 ASLDNREGL
-972 LQGDATLS
+972 LQGDAMLS
-980 LNSMGLMDNRQ
+980 LNSSGLIDNRQ
-991 GTLFAGQAM
+991 GTLFAGQAL

-1041 RVSTASL
+1041 LVSAASL

-1054 NIHSQAGVDLDLNH
+1054 NIHSQAGVNLDLNH

-1079 APGALLL
+1079 APGTLLL
-1086 SNLSSVDNQGGE
+1086 SNLSSVDNQSGE

-1123 GLVVRVANALNNT
+1123 GLLVRVAGALDNT

-1149 NSLVNAEGKLKV
+1149 NSLVNAEGKLNV
-1161 RDDLTLAVDT
+1161 RDDLALSVDT
-1171 ALDNR
+1171 ALDNHH
-1176 QGEIIGATTTL
+1176 GEVIGATTTL
-1187 NSMSLDNSQGL
+1187 SSMSLDNSQGL
-1198 LQGDRLLDV
+1198 LQGDRLLNV
-1207 TTGGIAINRGGRFV
+1207 TTRGIAINRGGRFV
-1221 SGWRADL
+1221 SGQQAVL
-1228 AIGQFDNRSGSVTA
+1228 AIEQFDNRGGSVTA
-1242 AGPMQ
+1242 TGPMQ
-1247 VSGTQLDNR
+1247 VSATQLDNR

-1268 MKVDRLN
+1268 VKVDSLN
-1275 NQGGEVSSLSDLSF
+1275 NQGGEVSSLTDLSF
-1289 NGEQFDNSHK
+1289 NGRQFDNSNK

-1315 NNQQGTVRSDKRLT
+1315 NNQQGTVRSDKSLT

-1336 NDSGRLSS
+1336 NDSGRLSG
-1344 GAALDLTARGVLSN
+1344 GAALDLTASGVLTN

-1380 GKIIGDGAV
+1380 GKMIGDGAV

-1395 LNNQSGGRLTSADLL
+1395 LNNQSGGRLTSADRLA
-1410 NLTAGQVDNR
+1410 LTAGNVDNR

-1443 GQLYSTHDLSL
+1443 GQLYSTSDVSL
-1454 DMNLGALNNAG
+1454 DMNHGVLDNTG
-1465 GLIHAPGL
+1465 GLIHAPGQ

-1485 HGEISSERS
+1485 YGEISSERA
-1494 FVLAAQ
+1494 FTLAAQ
-1500 SLDNSDGHVLSD
+1500 SLDNSNGHVLSD
-1512 QALTLKVE
+1512 QALTLKVD

-1527 GVIAAAG
+1527 GVISAAG
-1534 LTAQAGRLDNTRGVF
+1534 LAAQAGRLDNTHGVF
-1549 SSSNDLALTL
+1549 SSSKDLALTL
-1559 GADLLN
+1559 AADLHN
-1565 DDGEVSSSGAT
+1565 DDGEVSSGGAT

-1600 TTGALSNQGGTLG
+1600 TRGALFNQAGTLG

-1693 AVRADQGLSLRV
+1693 AVRANQELNLHV

-1717 KQALTLAGQSLNNQ
+1717 KQALALDGQSLNNQ

-1741 RLTLDTVE
+1741 RLALDTVE
-1749 NAKGRIASQGDLD
+1749 NAKGRIASQDDLD
-1762 ATVGVLNQQGG
+1762 ATIGVLNQQGG
-1773 QLVAQGNLSLNADT
+1773 QLVAKGNLSLNAAT
-1787 LDNQNGGLLAATKVL
+1787 VDNQNGGLLAATKVL
-1802 KLKVGNTDNRTGEI
+1802 KLKAGSTDNRSGEI

-1821 IEFSGT
+1821 VDFSGQ
-1827 RLDNSGGKL
+1827 RLDNSAGKL
-1836 LAGTGLELAM
+1836 LAGTALELAM
-1846 DEVINQAKG
+1846 AEVINQAKG

-1902 MELAGQRIDNTRGK
+1902 MALAGQRIDNTSGK
-1916 ITSAGPLTLASTT
+1916 ISSAGPLTLVSAAA
-1929 GLINRGGTVESGQN
+1929 LINQGGTVESAQN
-1943 LTLTSTSLDNTKG
+1943 LTLTSASLDNTNG
-1956 LLKSQGLATVNTGL
+1956 LLKSQGLATVNTGQ

-1989 TQLNN
+1989 TQLTN
-1994 SGHIGSVGAMNAS
+1994 SGHIASVGAMNAS
-2007 LTGLTQLGGAELVS
+2007 VTGLTQLDGAELVS
-2021 TTQLNLDLHN
+2021 TTQLNLDLHH
-2031 GELVNAGVINAP
+2031 GALVNAGVINAP
-2043 LLTLDN
+2043 LLTLNN
-2049 LATINNQHGEISS
+2049 LANINNRDGEISS

-2079 LISNQSL
+2079 LISNQAL
-2086 TLRVE
+2086 TLRVD
-2091 QLLANFKGHINAA
+2091 QLLANLKGHLNAA
-2104 SLDARSVRLDNT
+2104 SLDVRSTRLDNT
-2116 EGLLSGRGDVTLSAS
+2116 EGVLSGRGDVTLSAS
-2131 EWFDNQRGSV
+2131 QLFDNQRGSV
-2141 ISDGAL
+2141 IADGAL

-2161 AGKALATINA
+2161 AGKALATISASN
-2171 TKLDNQNGKL
+2171 LDNQNGKL
-2181 ISTDALNLSGANL
+2181 ISTDELNLRGANL

-2204 KALKLDVATVDN
+2204 KALKLDVQTLDN
-2216 RAGELTGNADVS
+2216 RTGELTGNADVS

-2239 GMVFAGGTLNLAVDQ
+2239 GVVFAGGTLSLAVDQ
-2254 LINRTLGELNGQ
+2254 VINRTLGELNGE
-2266 RLILTGTSLDNNGGK
+2266 RLTLTGSMLDNNGGK
-2281 LLSQE
+2281 LLSQQ

-2309 AIKARSLN
+2309 AVKARSLN

-2330 VAVTDGLNNSEGKLV
+2330 VAVTDSLNNSEGKLV

-2352 KSANLGNQQGIIS
+2352 QSANLGNQQGIIS

-2390 ALTTAQLNNGGSIGS
+2390 ALTTAQLTNGGSIGS
-2405 AKALTVSVTGLDQQ
+2405 AKTLTASVTGLDQQ

-2434 NGQLNNQGGLINAIG
+2434 NGQLKNQGGLINAIG
-2449 PLALNNLNSVNNQDG
+2449 PLTLNNLNSINNQNG
-2464 EISSGQAFT
+2464 EISSAQAFT

-2526 NSRSDLLL
+2526 NSRSDLQL
-2534 TSDGLLSNQD
+2534 TSDGLLNNQD
-2544 QGLIRAKQSLNLNA
+2544 QGLISAKQTLNLNA
-2558 ASLNTG
+2558 AGLDTG

-2586 GRVVGEQGITL
+2586 GRVVGEQGMTL

-2622 RDLNNQGGEISSLQ
+2622 GDLNNQGGEISSLQ

-2642 RNLDNSAGKLI
+2642 RNLDNRAGKLI
-2653 SSQVLTVNAATM
+2653 SSQVLTVNADTM

-2677 GLNVIGDN
+2677 GLNVSGGN
-2685 LDNRDNG
+2685 LDNRNNG

-2705 SGALQNNNAGALVSQ
+2705 SGALQNNNEGALVSQ

-2732 SDKGVLSSGDGQ
+2732 SGKGVLSSGDGQ
-2744 TLTVAGA
+2744 TLIVTGA
-2751 LTNVDG
+2751 LTNADG
-2757 GLIESGATLDLQV
+2757 GLIESGTTLDLQAV
-2770 ATLTNQGT
+2770 TLTNQST
-2778 INAQHAMTVTGT
+2778 INAQQAMTVTGT
-2790 DLNNNGG
+2790 DLNNNAG
-2797 TLATNSRLTLNL
+2797 TLATNGRLTLNL

-2819 IASAG
+2819 IASSG

-2829 RAMQVNNGANGKIIS
+2829 RAMQVNNDAKGRIIS

-2850 FTGGLNNSGSGTLA
+2850 FAGSLNNSGGGTLA
-2864 GKDRVAITSTAIV
+2864 SKDRVAITSTGIV
-2877 QNNTDGL
+2877 QNTNDGL
-2884 IYSQDADVQLTAVGL
+2884 IYSQDADVQLNAVGL
-2899 KNAKG
+2899 NNAKG
-2904 KVQGQTGLGLDISG
+2904 KVQGQTGLSLGVSG

-2925 TLQAQSLNL
+2925 TLQAHSLNL
-2934 NANRLDNQSGFIA
+2934 TANRLDNQNGFIA

-2966 VYATGLMRVSGV
+2966 VYATGLMRVSGA
-2978 QLDNRA
+2978 QLDNSA

-2989 RAVELNAGGALINR
+2989 RAVELSAGGALINR

-3008 SDNTLSV
+3008 SDSSLSV
-3015 TGGSV
+3015 TGASV

-3061 TAGFLNQGGSLLHGG
+3061 AGSFLNQGGSLLHGG
-3076 SGTFDIATAN
+3076 TGTFDIATAN

-3184 ITVNETASVAGGA
+3184 ITVNEAASVAGGGA

-3206 LNLGRLT
+3206 LNRGRLT
-3213 SSGDLRINAGSIVNT
+3213 SSSDLRINAGSIVNT

-3254 ARGFLFSGQDSTF
+3254 ARGFLFSGQDSNL

-3281 LGNLTVAGVAG
+3281 LGNLTVAGVAA
-3292 GTQAQSVHNIS
+3292 GTLAQSVRNVS
-3303 ASIESVGDLRLAAN
+3303 ASIESVGDLRLSAN

-3322 REKFKLNQQ
+3322 REKFTLNQQ
-3331 LTSVGVGIR
+3331 LTSVGVSIR

-3346 GGWND
+3346 GGWSD
-3351 RRPAVTL
+3351 RRPAVSL
-3358 SRTVSS
+3358 SRTVES
-3364 VLEIDSPSATLSA
+3364 VIEANSPSATISS

-3396 AANDLSITG
+3396 AANDLSISG
-3405 ENILNQAATGGSGS
+3405 ENILNLAATGGSGS
-3419 QSQEYGGTSKI
+3419 QSQEYGGITKI

-3457 AAYAALMA
+3457 AAFAALMT

-3529 ANKTQ
+3529 ANKTR

-3566 GLFRLSGQSGTA
+3566 GLFRLSGQSGTT

-3583 DKQDWTLGSA
+3583 GNQDWTLGSA

-3603 LPSTHG
+3603 LPGAHE
-3609 RVIQVGGAAQVA
+3609 RVIQVGGAAQVT
-3621 TSTRE
+3621 TSTRQ
-3626 VAVAAREAGLLNTVA
+3626 VAVAAREAGVVNAVA
-3641 SAIDTGSV
+3641 SAIDTGAV
-3649 GSADVQPLLPGRT
+3649 GSADVQPLPPGRT
-3662 NGADITR
+3662 SGIDITR
-3669 VEGIDARNPAGV
+3669 VDGIDARNPTGV
-3681 QPAVD
+3681 PQPAVD

-3697 TPGDRVVHTSSDGI
+3697 TPGDRVVHTSSDGA
-3711 LPDLSVPG
+3711 LPDLRVPG
-3719 LSTIA
+3719 LSTVA
-3724 RSTDVAAIAAP
+3724 RSADVAAIAPP

-3741 LKPAAQD
+3741 LTPAAHD
-3748 VLAVGNAQPPA
+3748 VPVVGNVQPPQ
-3759 VSPPTALAGQT
+3759 VSQPTALASQT
-3770 ISRVQGLPDSRAVSQ
+3770 ISRVQGLPESRAVSQ

-3802 FMSSDYLLQGLGY
+3802 FMSSDYLLQGVGY

-3825 DGLYEQRLVQQ
+3825 DGLYEQRLIQQ
-3836 AVQARTGQRFLDGQT
+3836 AVQARTGQRFIDGQT
-3851 SDEKLFKYLMDN
+3851 TDEKLFKYLMDN

-3936 NLVNSGILRATNNL
+3936 NLVNAGTLRATNNL

-4014 GYSQRRDYVDS
+4014 GYSQHRDYVDS

-4039 GQDFSNQ
+4039 GQNVTSA
-4046 GAVLQSGRDTTIQA
+4046 GSGLQSGRDMTIVA
-4060 GRDLSFGSAE
+4060 GRDVSFVSAE
-4070 QVTGYTGGRI
+4070 EQNAMDMGKRLQT
-4080 SNSTV
+4080 SSA

-4092 TVGRDLAAVAG
+4092 EAG
-4103 RDLTAIASQIE
+4103 RDINVKAGRDITAIASQID
-4114 AKRDVAMSA
+4114 AKRDISMSA
-4123 TGDLSLISAA
+4123 GADLILASAA
-4133 DEQHSAY
+4133 DEEHSSRK
-4140 NSKKLKTQ
+4140 SKKEKRQ
-4148 EDHVSQVSTTVKA
+4148 EDHVSQVSTTLNA
-4161 GRDVSLSAGQDLA
+4161 GGDVTLGAGKDLLM
-4174 VTASRVSAGDEAYLF
+4174 TASRISAGDEAYLV
-4189 AGNDLNLITA
+4189 AGGNLSLLSA
-4199 EDSDYSYYSKT
+4199 EDSDYSLYDMK
-4210 KKGSWGKKST
+4210 KKGSWGSKKTQRDEVT
-4220 KMSESESDV
+4220 KVTNIGSEIKTGGDLTIQSQGDQKYQAAKLESGNDLTIASGGSVTFEGVKDLHQESHEKSNNNAFWVSSKGKGNTDETVRQTQMAAAGAIAIKAVDGLKIDV
-4229 AISSSIDAG
+4229 TQVNQQTVSQSIDAMVKADPQLAWIKEAEKRG
-4238 KKVVISAAQDINL
+4238 DVDWHQVKEIHDSFKYSNSGLGPASQIIIAIVMAAVVGPMAAAAAGGGATGAAVGAVASSAATNASVSVINNRGNLGAVFKDVTSSDAMKGYVISGVTAGLTAGLFDGWTGTQTNPGTGAVITSPALNTWTGVGQFAANQALQNGTSTLLSKALGQGGDFGDALKGALFNTLAAASFNAVGDYTKGKLTDGYPPKILVHAMVGGLLAQATGGDFKTGALAAGINEAAVVHLDSLVSGDKNLLAMSSQIVGVLAAASQKDADAKSIEKGGWIAKNATLYNRSAHKDEIDAIQQETEKGDFKKENL
-4251 EGAKI
+4251 EKATCFLTKCWAEFER
-4256 NSGGE
+4256 GGE
-4261 LLASAGHD
+4261 EYRNKYLTESDMAGLS
-4269 INLEAAQNYSSQA
+4269 N
-4282 SASSKK
+4282 
-4288 GMFSSKSRSQS
+4288 
-4299 SSQTTLNSTELV
+4299 EL
-4311 ADSIK
+4311 
-4316 LQADNDIALEAA
+4316 
-4328 ALRAGGAIKLNAGND
+4328 
-4343 VDIGTAQVQQTSS
+4343 TWAQVQQEKGLFNYSFFDRLADGTTSDVIP
-4356 QSKQSSK
+4356 
-4363 VGLSLTVG
+4363 VGKSAVTAGLGGMTVSAG
-4371 MSATQKG
+4371 VTLCATAAGCFVGAPMSAFGAGNVLEGTTGMYNHFWGDEPKSYNPVK
-4378 QQAQQSASQS
+4378 SAFDLIPGGYGPLVYQ
-4388 IGSDIS
+4388 G
-4394 ADSLQITSGRDTA
+4394 AD
-4407 VRGSTLVT
+4407 TL
-4415 DHDLR
+4415 
-4420 INTGRNL
+4420 
-4427 EVVSAENSESAS
+4427 
-4439 SKANSKKVGEV
+4439 
-4450 GSWWQSATGI
+4450 
-4460 VKTKKTDQSE
+4460 
-4470 TTRQTGSQIASLG
+4470 
-4483 GDVGLS
+4483 LS
-4489 AGEQY
+4489 AG
-4494 TQIASQVVAPKGDID
+4494 
-4509 IKAKHVDIVAGF
+4509 AGF
-4521 DTLKASNTASTSRT
+4521 GK
-4535 AIGGTVSVPMVDA
+4535 VPLVMGA
-4548 LRSLQGTVESA
+4548 
-4559 QQTSD
+4559 SD
-4564 GRMLALS
+4564 G
-4571 AVNAAMSANAAIEG
+4571 
-4585 GQALMKQNL
+4585 
-4594 TGVKISVNLSD
+4594 
-4605 SRSHSESEQSG
+4605 
-4616 RNVVGSSVV
+4616 
-4625 AGGDINITAKGAG
+4625 
-4638 ADSNLNVVGSRIDA
+4638 
-4652 GGDANL
+4652 
-4658 KADGKIN
+4658 
-4665 LLAAENTAHQE
+4665 
-4676 STNNNSGWSAGIG
+4676 
-4689 FSFGGQQNGFTLD
+4689 
-4702 LAANK
+4702 
-4707 GRGMSDGDDVT
+4707 
-4718 QTNTSVKAGQ
+4718 
-4728 TVRLDS
+4728 
-4734 AGDTNLK
+4734 
-4741 GAVVTGQQVQAKVGG
+4741 
-4756 DLNIESL
+4756 
-4763 QDTSTYRSEQLSAN
+4763 
-4777 VGVSICIP
+4777 
-4785 PFCMGMSSVSG
+4785 
-4796 GIGQQK
+4796 
-4802 MHSDYASVSDQS
+4802 
-4814 GIKARD
+4814 
-4820 GGFQVEVKGNTDLK
+4820 
-4834 GAIIAST
+4834 
-4841 DKAVADGKNT
+4841 
-4851 LTTGTLT
+4851 
-4858 SSDIK
+4858 
-4863 NKADYD
+4863 
-4869 ATSINLSGGY
+4869 
-4879 SAGGKV
+4879 
-4885 GRDANG
+4885 
-4891 NVDAT
+4891 
-4896 KTGTPVADKGGFGVN
+4896 
-4911 APVALYAG
+4911 
-4919 DSSSSKTLS
+4919 
-4928 GISGAAVTVTDS
+4928 
-4940 AKQQALT
+4940 
-4947 GQTAEQAVAAIN
+4947 
-4959 TDVSSDRDGSNKL
+4959 
-4972 KPIFDAKEIQ
+4972 
-4982 VGFEITG
+4982 
-4989 KFVQNVAGY
+4989 
-4998 LETRAREADTLRSEA
+4998 LR
-5013 EKEHAKS
+5013 
-5020 RDPKLDPNVQAVH
+5020 
-5033 RQNYLDLN
+5033 
-5041 KQANAVAADWG
+5041 
-5052 AGGTYRQIATAL
+5052 
-5064 VAGASGNVTG
+5064 
-5074 GGAQFAQNMVVNYVQ
+5074 
-5089 QQGSDYIGKLVIKGM
+5089 
-5104 KEGSPE
+5104 
-5110 HASLHAILGCAG
+5110 
-5122 AAASSQ
+5122 
-5128 SCSAGALGGSASSLL
+5128 
-5143 AGLFNETS
+5143 
-5151 VNETSEEREAK
+5151 
-5162 RNIIASMVT
+5162 
-5171 GIAAMSDPNGAAT
+5171 
-5184 ATNAAVANV
+5184 
-5193 DNNWL
+5193 
-5198 ATQQIVQMIKEVAA
+5198 
-5212 AKTFEDKMKVT
+5212 
-5223 GKWLSISGNQ
+5223 
-5233 DVATTSALFNSFKDS
+5233 
-5248 MAGAGLDTLNSAV
+5248 
-5261 GVLRDP
+5261 
-5267 VASIDAMN
+5267 
-5275 EFILSV
+5275 
-5281 DGEKLFGSA
+5281 
-5290 AAGFKSQ
+5290 
-5297 ITQLRDAIVV
+5297 
-5307 GGDENAEKLGKQLG
+5307 
-5321 EAVALYAQVVAT
+5321 
-5333 GGSGGAAQGASTLS
+5333 
-5347 KAGVD
+5347 
-5352 VSINGFKEI
+5352 
-5361 AAATK
+5361 
-5366 AAGGVEGKLAKFER
+5366 
-5380 VGPNPDVPRPIDV
+5380 
-5393 PNHVP
+5393 
-5398 VGGPQYVKSAT
+5398 
-5409 IQANTT
+5409 
-5415 VELSESITLPSG
+5415 
-5427 KVIPKGSIVTV
+5427 KGSIFGVLV
-5438 NDDTLKVVYADGR
+5438 PKMDNN
-5451 SEFASYSKVN
+5451 FII
-5461 TPPLLLTD
+5461 PLL
-5469 GTKGAGEVASIGGK
+5469 GTKTPFGTAL
-5483 TCVYNC
+5483 
-5489 VVDGVTRYVGITDDI
+5489 GVYVGG
-5504 VKRGQAHLR
+5504 VGY
-5513 EKGITIDRIEGLQNL
+5513 KGYGFYEEAKGD
-5528 SRADA
+5528 
-5533 RAVEQTLIDYHGL
+5533 
-5546 GKDGGTLIN
+5546 GK
-5555 KINSISSVKNP
+5555 
-5566 TKYEQG
+5566 
-5572 LIRGAELLKKAGYE
+5572 
-5586 GF
+5586 